1 MSLCLYGETPAA
13 SQTGTVLRAR
23 RYGTPPPRKSMDAAS
38 APTQRFTSRVD
49 NYVRYRPSYPPAA
62 LALLESR
69 CGLTA
74 QAVVAD
80 VGSGTGILTTLLLAS
95 GAQVIGVEP
104 NDGMRAAA
112 ESALADNARFRSVRG
127 SAEAT
132 TLAAESVDLWVAA
145 QAFHWFRLEDARREA
160 LRVIRPGG
168 WGALLWNE
176 HPSSGSAFLGDY
188 EALVRRHAPEF
199 DQVVGSR
206 ADEAS
211 MGAFFGGAMELAR
224 FPNQQVFDY
233 EGLVGRL
240 LSSSYAPE
248 PGQAQHEPMLADL
261 REVFL
266 RHAREGR
273 IVFPYVT
280 LVYFA
285 QLKPPR

>member
-1 MSLCLYGETPAA
+1 MPAPR
-13 SQTGTVLRAR
+13 QTGTVLLAR
-23 RYGTPPPRKSMDAAS
+23 QYGALGGKSMDATP
-38 APTQRFTSRVD
+38 APTQRFSSRVD

-62 LALLESR
+62 LALLEQR
-69 CGLTA
+69 CGLNA

-80 VGSGTGILTTLLLAS
+80 VGSGTGILTRLLLER

-112 ESALADNARFRSVRG
+112 ESALAGNARFRSVSG

-132 TLAAESVDLWVAA
+132 GLGAGSVDLLVAA
-145 QAFHWFRLEDARREA
+145 QAFHWFKIEAARGEA

-176 HPSSGSAFLGDY
+176 HPSSGNAFLGDY

-206 ADEAS
+206 ADEAG
-211 MGAFFGGAMELAR
+211 MRAFFGGAMELAS
-224 FPNQQVFDY
+224 FANQQVFDY

-248 PGQAQHEPMLADL
+248 PGHPQHEPMLAGL
-261 REVFL
+261 RQVFE
-266 RHAREGR
+266 RHARDGT
-273 IVFPYVT
+273 IIFPYVT

-285 QLKPPR
+285 QLKP